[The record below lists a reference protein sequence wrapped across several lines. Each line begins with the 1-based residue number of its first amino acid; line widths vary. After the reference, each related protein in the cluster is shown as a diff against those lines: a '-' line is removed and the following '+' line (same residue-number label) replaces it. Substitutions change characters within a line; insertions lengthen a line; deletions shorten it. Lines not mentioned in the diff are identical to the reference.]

1 MITSPPG
8 LEAQGTAKPKRKDG
22 FRLALLKAG
31 RRERGRVK
39 LQGLALH
46 AEELHDI
53 FPVRH

>member
-31 RRERGRVK
+31 IRERGRVK